1 MGRVIDQDVLYQS
14 PSWLL
19 CGILLVVLA
28 VAIELGFRIG
38 FARRQQS
45 EAAAAGAGTMETAVF
60 GLFGLLLALTFS
72 FVVSRGD
79 DRRRLTLEETNAIGT
94 AYLRC
99 DIAPDPLRGELRAK
113 MRAYVDQRVIHAE
126 AGNDLLLVADA
137 ARRAVALQGEIWSA
151 AVGLVRAH
159 PDADAYALLIEAL
172 NQMIDMQSARDAM
185 LQAHLPP
192 AVLLFLALTATV
204 TALVA
209 GYTLGLA
216 GQRHT
221 LATVGFVLLTVF
233 VMFVIV
239 DMDRP
244 RQGVFRAPTGL
255 LLELQA
261 DMQQEAP

>member
-1 MGRVIDQDVLYQS
+1 MGSDFLFET

-38 FARRQQS
+38 LQRQKQHDG
-45 EAAAAGAGTMETAVF
+45 ALAGAGTMETAVF

-79 DRRRLTLEETNAIGT
+79 DRRRLVLEETNAIGT

-99 DIAPDPLRGELRAK
+99 DIAPDPLRAELRTK
-113 MRAYVDQRVIHAE
+113 IRAYVDQRVRHAE
-126 AGNDLLLVADA
+126 AGLDPVQIADSA
-137 ARRAVALQGEIWSA
+137 QRAGALQSEIWSA
-151 AVGLVRAH
+151 AAALVRAR
-159 PDADAYALLIEAL
+159 PDADAYALLLEAL
-172 NQMIDMQSARDAM
+172 NQMFDMQTARDAV

-192 AVLLFLALTATV
+192 AILLFLALTATV
-204 TALVA
+204 TATVA

-216 GQRHT
+216 GERHGT
-221 LATVGFVLLTVF
+221 ATVGFVLLTVL
-233 VMFVIV
+233 VLFVIV

-244 RQGVFRAPTGL
+244 RRGLFRAPTGL
-255 LLELQA
+255 LVKLQTE
-261 DMQQEAP
+261 MKEGPP